1 MLAFR
6 GEEDL
11 YSRIVNRR
19 ALKMTTKARAAGTNQ
34 SLRVNFGVLEAAVGS
49 CLLMAGGVPGV
60 PRMNGGGWKSS
71 QSSGTKP
78 GRGNKVTDLEDGR
91 RFLKAW
97 IVPTYQCPS
106 KSRSCF
112 SKLCMTSIDDAPKAI
127 AATVGMPKNKVRG
140 NMPKAVKVCACARK
154 SISKWRSIKLNVE
167 SEVDGISCE
176 NLLEM

>member
-1 MLAFR
+1 MAHQGDDKWMSAFR
-6 GEEDL
+6 DEEDL
-11 YSRIVNRR
+11 YSRIVGRR

-91 RFLKAW
+91 RFLKARVPFW
-97 IVPTYQCPS
+97 MKSTGGISKSVPTYQCPP
-106 KSRSCF
+106 KFRGCF
-112 SKLCMTSIDDAPKAI
+112 SKLCMTSIDDAPEAI
-127 AATVGMPKNKVRG
+127 AATVGMPKK
-140 NMPKAVKVCACARK
+140 
-154 SISKWRSIKLNVE
+154 
-167 SEVDGISCE
+167 
-176 NLLEM
+176 